1 LRLKNRET
9 TLVENR
15 SVVFSAL
22 LFFVLCVRA
31 LAAVSSLAPPSS
43 LQCNRQ
49 AAPLA
54 VSSPQPRLGWMLTA
68 RDVHAR
74 GVRQSAYRVL
84 VSSTRSLLAA
94 NTGDLWDSGKVAS
107 DHTLDIPYAGKA
119 LLPGQ
124 QVFWKVEVWDANDAP
139 SGWSAATSFTAA
151 PAPWAAQ
158 WIAAAPEGS
167 TEGEAEGVTH
177 PMPVFRKEFRIH
189 RQVTR
194 ALLYVS
200 GLGQDEVH
208 INGAKVGDSEL
219 APGWTDYRKRVL
231 YDTYDVTQ
239 LIRPEENVIGVLL
252 GNGMFN
258 VAHTPGRYTKFVGS
272 FGEPRCFVE
281 LHLSFDDGNS
291 AVIASG
297 PDWQTADGPIAYS
310 STYGGEDYDAC
321 RVPAAWDAPGS
332 IDAEEWRPAMVV
344 PGPGG
349 ELEPENTAP
358 IKVSRVYR
366 PVVRKTLASGATVY
380 DLGQNFAGWPEIAVR
395 GAAGAEVKLICGE
408 LLDAEGA
415 VTQRSANAGPGK
427 AQWFSYTLSGQGI
440 EHWHPR
446 FSYYGF
452 RYVQVETSGR
462 AQVLSLAGQAIHS
475 SALPTGEFTSS
486 IPLLNRIHALI
497 LQATENNMES
507 VLTDCPQRE
516 KLGWLEQSHLMGSA
530 VNFDFDLEQL
540 YAKIEDDMM
549 DAQKADGSVPTIA
562 PQYTTFAA
570 PYGVFN
576 DSPEWGSAVVLDA
589 WLAYR
594 RYGDVDA
601 LRAAYPA
608 IRRYLDY
615 LTSRSNNGIV
625 DYGLGDWYD
634 LGPGP
639 PGFSQLTSRALTA
652 TAVYY
657 QDVIAL
663 DAAARV
669 LGDTEEAARMES
681 LQASVAQ
688 AFQQR
693 FYRPEQSDFDRGS
706 QTADA
711 MALALGLVPEAERA
725 AVLARLVGDIRAHND
740 HTTAGDVGFHYVVD
754 ALLDNGAS
762 DVLLDTL
769 LRTDSPSYGYQLA
782 QGATALTEAWDANPK
797 SSQDH
802 LMLGDA
808 EEWFY
813 AGLGGIAIDLSRT
826 GSDRI
831 AIHPAML
838 ARVASADIRYDSVVG
853 EIQVAWKRDADKT
866 MLDVTIPPNAAATVE
881 FRPGENAAI
890 RESGELA
897 SHARGVTFL
906 KMDGASPVYR
916 VESGVYHFSI
926 AASRPR

>member
-1 LRLKNRET
+1 
-9 TLVENR
+9 
-15 SVVFSAL
+15 
-22 LFFVLCVRA
+22 
-31 LAAVSSLAPPSS
+31 
-43 LQCNRQ
+43 
-49 AAPLA
+49 
-54 VSSPQPRLGWMLTA
+54 MLTA
-68 RDVHAR
+68 SDVHAR

-84 VSSTRSLLAA
+84 VSSTRSLLAT

-107 DHTLDIPYAGKA
+107 DRTLDIPYGGKA
-119 LLPGQ
+119 LSPGQ
-124 QVFWKVEVWDANDAP
+124 QVFWKVEVWDAKDAT
-139 SGWSAATSFTAA
+139 SGWSAETGFTMA

-167 TEGEAEGVTH
+167 AEGEAEGVTR
-177 PMPVFRKEFRIH
+177 PMPVFRKEFVIH
-189 RQVTR
+189 QQVAR

-208 INGAKVGDSEL
+208 IDGAKVGRSEL

-231 YDTYDVTQ
+231 YDAYDVTQ
-239 LIRPEENVIGVLL
+239 LIRPEENVLGVLL

-258 VAHTPGRYTKFVGS
+258 VARTPGRYTKFIGS
-272 FGEPRCFVE
+272 FGEPRCFLE
-281 LHLSFDDGNS
+281 LHLKFADGS
-291 AVIASG
+291 HTVIASG
-297 PDWQTADGPIAYS
+297 PDWQTVDGPITYS
-310 STYGGEDYDAC
+310 STYGGEDFDA
-321 RVPAAWDAPGS
+321 RKVPAAWDAPGAM
-332 IDAEEWRPAMVV
+332 DAAQWRPVTVV

-349 ELEPENTAP
+349 ELDPEITAP
-358 IKVSRVYR
+358 IKIGRVYR
-366 PVVRKTLASGATVY
+366 PVVRKTLANGATVY
-380 DLGQNFAGWPEIAVR
+380 DLGQNIAGWPEMAVS

-408 LLDAEGA
+408 LLDATGA

-427 AQWFSYTLSGQGI
+427 AQWFSYILSGQGI
-440 EHWHPR
+440 ERWHPR

-452 RYVQVETSGR
+452 RYVQVETSGH

-475 SALPTGEFTSS
+475 SAVPTGEFTSS

-497 LQATENNMES
+497 LHAIENNTES

-530 VNFDFDLEQL
+530 VNFDFDLEEL
-540 YAKIEDDMM
+540 YAKIEGDMA
-549 DAQKADGSVPTIA
+549 DAQKVDGSVPTIA

-570 PYGVFN
+570 PYDVFN

-608 IRRYLDY
+608 MRRYVDY

-634 LGPGP
+634 LGPRP

-652 TAVYY
+652 TATYY
-657 QDVIAL
+657 QD
-663 DAAARV
+663 AAALAAAASV
-669 LGDTEEAARMES
+669 LGDAEEAARMET
-681 LQASVAQ
+681 LETSVAQ

-693 FYRPEQSDFDRGS
+693 FYRPEQSDYDRGS

-711 MALALGLVPEAERA
+711 MALALGLAPDAERA
-725 AVLARLVGDIRAHND
+725 AVLARLVADIRAHNN
-740 HTTAGDVGFHYVVD
+740 HTTAGDVGFHSVVD
-754 ALLDNGAS
+754 ALLSNGAS
-762 DVLLDTL
+762 DVLLDML

-813 AGLGGIAIDLSRT
+813 AGLGGIAIDLSR
-826 GSDRI
+826 DDPERI

-838 ARVASADIRYDSVVG
+838 ARVASADVRYHAVLG

-866 MLDVTIPPNAAATVE
+866 MLDVTIPPNASATVE
-881 FRPGENAAI
+881 FPPGKNAAI

-897 SHARGVTFL
+897 SRARGVTFL
-906 KMDGASPVYR
+906 RMDGASPVYR
-916 VESGVYHFSI
+916 VESGSYHFLIFATPHS
-926 AASRPR
+926 

>member
-9 TLVENR
+9 TLAENR

-22 LFFVLCVRA
+22 MFFVLCAQAV
-31 LAAVSSLAPPSS
+31 AAVSSLAPPSS
-43 LQCNRQ
+43 LVCDRQ
-49 AAPLA
+49 SAPLA
-54 VSSPQPRLGWMLTA
+54 VTSPRPRLGWMLA
-68 RDVHAR
+68 AEDVHTR

-94 NTGDLWDSGKVAS
+94 NTGDLWDSGKIAS
-107 DHTLDIPYAGKA
+107 DRTLDIPYAGKA
-119 LLPGQ
+119 LSPGQ
-124 QVFWKVEVWDANDAP
+124 QVFWKVEVWDTSDAP
-139 SGWSAATSFTAA
+139 SGWSTATSFTMA
-151 PAPWAAQ
+151 PAPWTAQ
-158 WIAAAPEGS
+158 WIAAAPDGS
-167 TEGEAEGVTH
+167 AEGEAEGVTR
-177 PMPVFRKEFRIH
+177 PMPIFHKEFAVH
-189 RQVTR
+189 RQVKR

-208 INGAKVGDSEL
+208 INGAKVGGTEL
-219 APGWTDYRKRVL
+219 TPGWTDYRKRVL
-231 YDTYDVTQ
+231 YDAYDVTT
-239 LIRPEENVIGVLL
+239 LVRPGQNVVGVLL

-258 VAHTPGRYTKFVGS
+258 VARTPGRYTKFVGS
-272 FGEPRCFVE
+272 FGEPRCFIE
-281 LHLSFDDGNS
+281 LHLFFDDGSS

-297 PDWQTADGPIAYS
+297 PDWQTADGPITYS
-310 STYGGEDYDAC
+310 STYGGEDYDAR
-321 RVPAAWDAPGS
+321 RVPAAWDATGS
-332 IDAEEWRPAMVV
+332 SDAAQWHAAIVV

-349 ELEPENTAP
+349 ELEPENAAP
-358 IKVSRVYR
+358 IKADRVYR
-366 PVVRKTLASGATVY
+366 PIMRKTLASGATVY
-380 DLGQNFAGWPEIAVR
+380 DLGQNLAGWPEIAVR

-408 LLDAEGA
+408 LLDAAGA

-427 AQWFSYTLSGQGI
+427 AQWFFYTLSGMGI
-440 EHWHPR
+440 ERWHPR

-462 AQVLSLAGQAIHS
+462 ALVLSLAGEAIHS
-475 SALPTGEFTSS
+475 SAAPTGEFTSS
-486 IPLLNRIHALI
+486 VPLLNHIHALI
-497 LQATENNMES
+497 LHAIENNMES

-549 DAQKADGSVPTIA
+549 DAQKTDGSVPTIA

-570 PYGVFN
+570 PYDVFN

-608 IRRYLDY
+608 MRRYVDY

-639 PGFSQLTSRALTA
+639 PGYSQLTSRALTA
-652 TAVYY
+652 TAAYY

-663 DAAARV
+663 DAAAQV
-669 LGDTEEAARMES
+669 LGDTEEAARMEV

-693 FYRPEQSDFDRGS
+693 FYRPEHSDYDRGS
-706 QTADA
+706 QSSDA
-711 MALALGLVPEAERA
+711 MVLALGLVPDAERGA
-725 AVLARLVGDIRAHND
+725 AIARLADDIRAHNN

-754 ALLDNGAS
+754 ALLDNSAS
-762 DVLLDTL
+762 DVLLDML

-813 AGLGGIAIDLSRT
+813 VGLGGIAIDLSRADP
-826 GSDRI
+826 DRI
-831 AIHPAML
+831 AIHPAIL
-838 ARVASADIRYDSVVG
+838 ARVASADIRYRSVLG

-866 MLDVTIPPNAAATVE
+866 LLDVTVPPNVAATVE
-881 FRPGENAAI
+881 FPPGENTAI
-890 RESGELA
+890 REGGELA
-897 SHARGVTFL
+897 LHARGVNFL
-906 KMDGASPVYR
+906 RMDGASAVYR
-916 VESGVYHFSI
+916 VEAGTYHFSI
-926 AASRPR
+926 AASRHR